1 MQEFLK
7 DILFAVIT
15 TAVPVLTAYLVVLIC
30 KVGEYAAANTE
41 NVKAKSYITE
51 AAEAIAAAVAATN
64 QTYVD
69 ALKNAGKF
77 DDKAQKEAA
86 EKALEACLAS
96 ISPAAQRFIKS
107 VYGDIRE
114 YLTTRIEA
122 EVRGQKQQANT
133 IMLGEPFSAELKET
147 PDVTTVAAATAAA
160 TAAAVVQKSTYPK
173 EHPAEV
179 TGTPQDVVNARKE

>member
-15 TAVPVLTAYLVVLIC
+15 AAVPVLTAYIVVLIR
-30 KVGEYAAANTE
+30 KVGENAAANTE
-41 NVKAKSYITE
+41 NVKAKTYIME

-77 DDKAQKEAA
+77 DAEAQKQAA
-86 EKALEACLAS
+86 QKALAACLQS
-96 ISPAAQRFIKS
+96 ISPAAQEFIERA
-107 VYGDIRE
+107 YGDIRE

-122 EVRGQKQQANT
+122 EVSKYSNHQKNRQGLT
-133 IMLGEPFSAELKET
+133 
-147 PDVTTVAAATAAA
+147 
-160 TAAAVVQKSTYPK
+160 
-173 EHPAEV
+173 EV
-179 TGTPQDVVNARKE
+179 G